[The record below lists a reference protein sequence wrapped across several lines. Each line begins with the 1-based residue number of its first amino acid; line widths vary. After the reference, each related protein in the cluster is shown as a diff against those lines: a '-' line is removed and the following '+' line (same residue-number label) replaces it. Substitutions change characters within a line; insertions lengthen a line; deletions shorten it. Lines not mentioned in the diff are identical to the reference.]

1 MCRRVEQPRG
11 RIRSHGTR
19 KRRRSVMA
27 MSPSSHRRIVASWL
41 LVDAAMATH
50 TSSPLSRHLHVVT
63 ASLEASGSNA
73 THGWRLREPS
83 AGTHSLETLLPC
95 CDRRHA
101 SHQQVGSASGRGAAD
116 RRCSC
121 SLLLGNARQQS
132 GVARSPITADEGMAA
147 ARARPAVGR
156 GKRQQACGRQGRQGI
171 QRQKHAQS

>member
-1 MCRRVEQPRG
+1 MLRGMRRRVEQPRG

-27 MSPSSHRRIVASWL
+27 GEAWPATSAPQAECLHHHIVASWL
-41 LVDAAMATH
+41 PVDAAMATH
-50 TSSPLSRHLHVVT
+50 TSSPLPRHLHVAT

-101 SHQQVGSASGRGAAD
+101 SHRQVGHADGRRAARRQAGSDGGRGAAD

-121 SLLLGNARQQS
+121 SLLLGNNRQQS

-147 ARARPAVGR
+147 D
-156 GKRQQACGRQGRQGI
+156 
-171 QRQKHAQS
+171 